1 MKPKKKKW
9 KILTLI
15 VLCVYMVGIITLFWI
30 NAYVKHSVKDNILT
44 IQEATELKDV
54 DCILVLGCLVKSDGT
69 PSDMLSDRLTRG
81 IELYNEGVSSKILM
95 SGDHGRED
103 YDEVGAMKR
112 YAVNAGI
119 DSGDVFMDHKGFSTY
134 DSIYRA
140 KEVFGAKRIVI
151 VTQKYHL
158 YRALYIAEELG
169 IEAYGVASDYYTY
182 SGQTARDFREVLA
195 RNKDFV
201 ICMFKPE
208 PKYLGKPISLDGDGN
223 VTNEPEYKK
232 DVAEATSFL

>member
-1 MKPKKKKW
+1 M
-9 KILTLI
+9 
-15 VLCVYMVGIITLFWI
+15 
-30 NAYVKHSVKDNILT
+30 T

-81 IELYNEGVSSKILM
+81 IELYNEGVAPKILM
-95 SGDHGRED
+95 SGDHSRKD

-119 DSGDVFMDHKGFSTY
+119 DAANIFMDHAGLSTY
-134 DSIYRA
+134 DSMYRA
-140 KEVFGAKRIVI
+140 KEIFGAKRIVI
-151 VTQKYHL
+151 VTQEYHL

-169 IEAYGVASDYYTY
+169 IEAYGVASDHYTY

-195 RNKDFV
+195 RNKDFL

-223 VTNEPEYKK
+223 VTNEPEYRK